1 MAGRTQRV
9 VVVGAGVGGLTAAAD
24 LARQGCAVTVVDR
37 AAGPGGKIRQLR
49 VDGAGID
56 AGPTVFT
63 MRWVFESLFAD
74 AGTTLG
80 DELALTPAAVLAR
93 HAWALGGQ
101 LDLYGDI
108 ERTVDAIGRFAGS
121 TEAQAYRDFCA
132 RGADMYA
139 TLRPALMAAQR
150 PNPWSLG
157 ARVGWLHID
166 RLLRTAPLTTLWTAL
181 GQHFRDPRLRQ
192 LFGRYAT
199 YVGSSPAFAPAALM
213 VVAHVE
219 REGVWLVDGGMRR
232 VADALQR
239 LGARHGAEYR
249 YGTGVA
255 RIVVAGGRVAG
266 VELDGGE
273 RLPADAV
280 VFNGDI
286 SALGDGLLGD
296 AVRGA
301 ARRTPR
307 HERSLSAITWC
318 LKATTRG
325 FALEHH
331 NVFFADDYLGEF
343 AAIFGHRE
351 VPQRPT
357 VYVCAQD
364 RGHGTVPAGPE
375 RLLVLINAPPDG
387 DRHDFD
393 AALPEYRA
401 RALALLRDCGLDVDD
416 TGPGIATTPTGFA
429 RLFPASGGA
438 LYGPAARGAVGVFR
452 RGAAWTRV
460 PGLYLAGG
468 SVHPGPGVPMAALS
482 GRLAAAKLLVDAGA

>member
-1 MAGRTQRV
+1 
-9 VVVGAGVGGLTAAAD
+9 
-24 LARQGCAVTVVDR
+24 
-37 AAGPGGKIRQLR
+37 
-49 VDGAGID
+49 
-56 AGPTVFT
+56 
-63 MRWVFESLFAD
+63 MRWVFEALFAD
-74 AGTTLG
+74 AGAALG
-80 DELALTPAAVLAR
+80 SELRLAQADVLAR
-93 HAWALGGQ
+93 HAWASGGR
-101 LDLYGDI
+101 LDLHGDI
-108 ERTVDAIGRFAGS
+108 ERTVDAIGHFAGAA
-121 TEAQAYRDFCA
+121 EGRAYRDFCA

-139 TLRPALMAAQR
+139 TLRPALMEAQR

-213 VVAHVE
+213 IVAHVE
-219 REGVWLVDGGMRR
+219 REGVWLVDGGMRG

-249 YGTGVA
+249 YGSGVS
-255 RIVVAGGRVAG
+255 RIIVERGRVAG
-266 VELDGGE
+266 VELAGGE
-273 RLPADAV
+273 RLSADAV

-286 SALGDGLLGD
+286 SALGDGLLGNE
-296 AVRGA
+296 VRHA

-318 LKATTRG
+318 LRAITRG

-343 AAIFGHRE
+343 AAIFGRRE
-351 VPQRPT
+351 VPRRPT

-364 RGHGTVPAGPE
+364 RGNDRVPAGPE

-393 AALPEYRA
+393 AGLAEYRA
-401 RALALLRDCGLDVDD
+401 RALAVLGDCGLGIDA
-416 TGPGIATTPTGFA
+416 GAGIATTPTGFA
-429 RLFPASGGA
+429 QLFPGSGGA

-482 GRLAAAKLLVDAGA
+482 GRLAAAKLLADRRNR

>member
-1 MAGRTQRV
+1 MAGPPRV
-9 VVVGAGVGGLTAAAD
+9 IVVGAGVGGLTAAVD
-24 LARQGCAVTVVDR
+24 LARLGCTVTVVDR
-37 AAGPGGKIRQLR
+37 TTGPGGKIRQLV

-63 MRWVFESLFAD
+63 MRWVFDELFTA
-74 AGTTLG
+74 AGFELG
-80 DELALTPAAVLAR
+80 DELRLAPAGTLAR
-93 HAWALGGQ
+93 HAWTGGGQ
-101 LDLYGDI
+101 LDLHSDH
-108 ERTVDAIGRFAGS
+108 ERTVDAIGRFAGRA
-121 TEAQAYRDFCA
+121 EARAYRDFCA

-150 PNPWSLG
+150 PSLWSLG

-219 REGVWLVDGGMRR
+219 REGVWFVDGGMRR
-232 VADALQR
+232 VAEALQR
-239 LGARHGAEYR
+239 LGTGHGADYR
-249 YGTGVA
+249 YGTRVA

-266 VELDGGE
+266 VELEDGE

-286 SALGDGLLGD
+286 SALGDGLLGEE
-296 AVRGA
+296 VRHAG
-301 ARRTPR
+301 RRTPR

-318 LKATTRG
+318 LKTTTRG

-343 AAIFGHRE
+343 AAMFRRRE

-364 RGHGTVPAGPE
+364 RGNGTVPAGAE

-387 DRHDFD
+387 DQHDFD

-401 RALALLRDCGLDVDD
+401 RALGLLRDCGLDVDD
-416 TGPGIATTPTGFA
+416 TGTGIATTPTGFA
-429 RLFPASGGA
+429 RLFPGSGGA
-438 LYGPAARGAVGVFR
+438 LYGPAARGAAGVFR

-482 GRLAAAKLLVDAGA
+482 GGLAAAKLLADAGR

>member
-1 MAGRTQRV
+1 MDGGMARRDRV
-9 VVVGAGVGGLTAAAD
+9 LVIGAGMGGLAAAAD
-24 LARQGCAVTVVDR
+24 LARGGAEVLVLER
-37 AAGPGGKIRQLR
+37 AAAPGGKLR
-49 VDGAGID
+49 RLAGVD

-63 MRWVFESLFAD
+63 MRWVFEELFAD
-74 AGTTLG
+74 AGAALG
-80 DELALTPAAVLAR
+80 SELRLAQADVLAR
-93 HAWALGGQ
+93 HAWASGGR

-108 ERTVDAIGRFAGS
+108 ERTIDAIGHFAGS
-121 TEAQAYRDFCA
+121 AEAQAYRDFCA

-213 VVAHVE
+213 VIAHVE

-232 VADALQR
+232 VAEALQQ
-239 LGARHGAEYR
+239 LGARHGASYR

-255 RIVVAGGRVAG
+255 RIVVTRGRAAG
-266 VELDGGE
+266 VELENGE

-286 SALGDGLLGD
+286 SALGDGLLGED
-296 AVRGA
+296 VRGA

-307 HERSLSAITWC
+307 GERSLSAITWC
-318 LKATTRG
+318 LRATCHG

-331 NVFFADDYLGEF
+331 NVFFADNYLDEF
-343 AAIFGHRE
+343 ASIFRRRQ
-351 VPQRPT
+351 VPRRPT

-364 RGHGTVPAGPE
+364 RGHGEGPAGPE

-387 DRHDFD
+387 DRHDLD
-393 AALPEYRA
+393 AALPEYRD
-401 RALALLRDCGLDVDD
+401 RAFALLRDCGLGVEPAGD
-416 TGPGIATTPTGFA
+416 GIATTPTAFA

-468 SVHPGPGVPMAALS
+468 SVHPGPGVPMATLS
-482 GRLAAAKLLVDAGA
+482 GRLAAARLLEDGQRR